1 MEVRGL
7 KPILLSQQAFVQPL
21 LDSVLKL
28 QKSSDLDAIALGV
41 MPYMLWCLIGVRIQE
56 RHITEVS
63 PR

>member
-28 QKSSDLDAIALGV
+28 QKSS
-41 MPYMLWCLIGVRIQE
+41 Q
-56 RHITEVS
+56 
-63 PR
+63 